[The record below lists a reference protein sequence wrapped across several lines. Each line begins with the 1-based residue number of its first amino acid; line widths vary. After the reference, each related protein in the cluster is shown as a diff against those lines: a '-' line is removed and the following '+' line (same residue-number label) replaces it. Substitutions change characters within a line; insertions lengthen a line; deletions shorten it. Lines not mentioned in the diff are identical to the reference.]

1 VLILAA
7 DDDPTSLLIVE
18 TALHNLG
25 HLCLS
30 ATDGNQTWET
40 FQTRRPDVVILDW
53 LMPGMTGIEVCRK
66 IRAHPARYTYVIM
79 VTGQSS
85 HDQMFDGMSAGA
97 DDYLVKPLDTDALEL
112 RLIAAARV
120 TSLHRQLA
128 HQRTKLASVGRK
140 DPVIRRP

>member
-1 VLILAA
+1 
-7 DDDPTSLLIVE
+7 
-18 TALHNLG
+18 
-25 HLCLS
+25 
-30 ATDGNQTWET
+30 
-40 FQTRRPDVVILDW
+40 
-53 LMPGMTGIEVCRK
+53 
-66 IRAHPARYTYVIM
+66 M